1 MEHINAWSGSALEDA
16 IEDAYGNGTVFGGT
30 SAGLHILGGIDYSSR
45 PEPTGTPN
53 DGITSIE
60 ALSNPTSPLL
70 TFNHEVRTVLPQVV
84 LDENGNNPRTKD
96 LLSGVPYLSGVITD
110 THFVQRD
117 RMGRF
122 MTFMAWTGLNGL
134 AVDAASAVLVETQDT
149 RVHVPKALSINKALN
164 RNYGD
169 PTQPNGPYDNVEFVG
184 AAGSAIVIGDGH
196 RSDIGGVAYFGV
208 VTESTKNVGSP
219 FSGRGT
225 VRKFTLDSGRFDF
238 ADGWSEGGTA
248 YNIVVIDGVLRAF
261 DEDDNEVD
269 VYSGQRST
277 T

>member
-1 MEHINAWSGSALEDA
+1 MSAL
-16 IEDAYGNGTVFGGT
+16 GNSAVIGGT
-30 SAGLHILGGIDYSSR
+30 SAGLHILGEIDYSSR

-70 TFNHEVRTVLPQVV
+70 TFNHEVRTDLLQVV
-84 LDENGNNPRTKD
+84 LDENEDNPRTKD
-96 LLSGVPYLSGVITD
+96 LLDGVSYLSGVITD

-149 RVHVPKALSINKALN
+149 RVHAPKALSINKALN
-164 RNYGD
+164 EDYGD
-169 PTQPNGPYDNVEFVG
+169 PTKPKERYDNVEFVG
-184 AAGSAIVIGDGH
+184 AAGSAIVIGEGH

-208 VTESTKNVGSP
+208 VTESTKTVGSP

-225 VRKFTLDSGRFDF
+225 VRMFTLESGRFEF
-238 ADGWSEGGTA
+238 ADGWWDGGTA
-248 YNIVVIDGVLRAF
+248 YNIVVIDGVLRAY
-261 DEDDNEVD
+261 DDDGNLVD

-277 T
+277 I